1 MPFLN
6 KVALITGAGSGIGEA
21 TANKLAKGYAR
32 LTLVDLRADILKK
45 SAENCEKISKT
56 KVLKIVAD
64 VSKEDDVKRIVEA
77 TLKEYGRLD
86 VLVNCAGIHGEVTVF
101 DDNIMEKFDNII
113 KVNLRSM
120 VALTHAA
127 STALIESKGN
137 IVNVSSVRAKA
148 GAASFAYS
156 VSKAG
161 VSQFTKAA
169 ALDLAPHGVRV
180 NAVLPGPVK
189 TNLMIHAG
197 LGSKPSLAGKE
208 PLRRETKT
216 EDVAELIMFLTSE
229 AAKSITG
236 SEYVVDGGF
245 LLEH

>member
-6 KVALITGAGSGIGEA
+6 KVVLITGAGSGIGEA
-21 TANKLAKGYAR
+21 TTIKFAKAHAR
-32 LTLVDLRADILKK
+32 LALVDIRGDNLKK
-45 SAENCEKISKT
+45 SAENCEKISRT

-64 VSKEDDVKRIVEA
+64 VSKEDDVKRIVEV
-77 TLKEYGRLD
+77 TLKEYGKLD

-101 DDNIMEKFDNII
+101 NDNIMEKFDNII

-120 VALTHAA
+120 VALTQAA
-127 STALIESKGN
+127 SAALIESKGN

-169 ALDLAPHGVRV
+169 ALDLSPHVRV

-208 PLRRETKT
+208 PLKRETKT
-216 EDVAELIMFLTSE
+216 EDVAELIMFLASD
-229 AAKSITG
+229 AATSITG

>member
-6 KVALITGAGSGIGEA
+6 KVVLITGAGSGIGEA
-21 TANKLAKGYAR
+21 AAIKFAKGHAR
-32 LTLVDLRADILKK
+32 LALVDLRADILKK

-64 VSKEDDVKRIVEA
+64 VSKEDDVKMIVEV

-101 DDNIMEKFDNII
+101 DDNVMDKFDNII

-127 STALIESKGN
+127 SGALIESKGN

-148 GAASFAYS
+148 GAVSFAYS

-169 ALDLAPHGVRV
+169 ALDLAPHVRV

-208 PLRRETKT
+208 PLKRETKT
-216 EDVAELIMFLTSE
+216 EDVAELITFLASE
-229 AAKSITG
+229 AATSITG